1 MSAHHKKK
9 ALNMPFKVPKVV
21 DISLG
26 GNKLNRIGGEEKD
39 HNEYGKD
46 EDISAH
52 ITSPTASHAEVVAH
66 ACKLLASITSK
77 SSDVARIITAKT
89 SDVVRMME
97 SPKSDQAVDQTNLVA
112 DDSSHVSSPTV
123 SCGTFSDDDFS
134 ICSTEDLLALV
145 KNRLQSPTANFDND
159 DLLSESSSLNS
170 HRQRQISTLR
180 KKLHT
185 SEMTKLELLNQCAE
199 LWSRLEN
206 SDCHNAKVKEYR
218 QQNVKLR
225 EESATIERDFM
236 NEVSKLV
243 HQMTELN
250 SKYTE
255 TISKRDDRIG
265 DMEMEI
271 KELKKQLGVDHD
283 EEDKDT

>member
-1 MSAHHKKK
+1 MLNQMS
-9 ALNMPFKVPKVV
+9 
-21 DISLG
+21 
-26 GNKLNRIGGEEKD
+26 GEEKD

-46 EDISAH
+46 EDVAVSSLVAP

-77 SSDVARIITAKT
+77 SSDVATIISSKT
-89 SDVVRMME
+89 SDVPRMME
-97 SPKSDQAVDQTNLVA
+97 SPKSDQAVDRTNLVT
-112 DDSSHVSSPTV
+112 DDNSHVSSPTV

-134 ICSTEDLLALV
+134 ICSADDLLAQA
-145 KNRLQSPTANFDND
+145 KNRIKFPTANLEQD

-170 HRQRQISTLR
+170 RRQRQISELR
-180 KKLHT
+180 AKLHT

-206 SDCHNAKVKEYR
+206 VDCNQAKAKEYR

-255 TISKRDDRIG
+255 TISKRDDRIA

-271 KELKKQLGVDHD
+271 KELKKRLGVDHD
-283 EEDKDT
+283 EEDKNT

>member
-1 MSAHHKKK
+1 MS
-9 ALNMPFKVPKVV
+9 LNVPKVV
-21 DISLG
+21 NISLG
-26 GNKLNRIGGEEKD
+26 GNMLNQIRGEEKD

-46 EDISAH
+46 EDVAVGSLVAP
-52 ITSPTASHAEVVAH
+52 ITSPTASHAEVIAH

-77 SSDVARIITAKT
+77 SSDVARIISSKT
-89 SDVVRMME
+89 SDVARMME
-97 SPKSDQAVDQTNLVA
+97 SPKSDQAVDRTNLVT
-112 DDSSHVSSPTV
+112 DDNSHVSSPTV

-134 ICSTEDLLALV
+134 ICSAEDLLALA
-145 KNRLQSPTANFDND
+145 KNRFKSPTANLEQD

-170 HRQRQISTLR
+170 RRQRQISELR
-180 KKLHT
+180 NKLHT

-255 TISKRDDRIG
+255 TISKRDDRIA

-271 KELKKQLGVDHD
+271 KELKKQLGVDNNK
-283 EEDKDT
+283 EEKNT

>member
-1 MSAHHKKK
+1 MK

-145 KNRLQSPTANFDND
+145 KNRLQSTTANVEND

-170 HRQRQISTLR
+170 RRQKQISTLR

-206 SDCHNAKVKEYR
+206 VDCNQAKAKEYR

-225 EESATIERDFM
+225 EESATMERDFM

-243 HQMTELN
+243 HQMKELN
-250 SKYTE
+250 NKYTE
-255 TISKRDDRIG
+255 AISKRDDRIA

-271 KELKKQLGVDHD
+271 KELKKRLGVDHD
-283 EEDKDT
+283 EEDKNT